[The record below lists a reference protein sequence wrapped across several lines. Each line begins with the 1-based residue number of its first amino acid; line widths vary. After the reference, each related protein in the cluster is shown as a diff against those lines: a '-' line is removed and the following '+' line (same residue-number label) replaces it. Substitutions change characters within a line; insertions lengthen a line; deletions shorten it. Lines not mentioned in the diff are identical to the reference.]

1 MGIAGH
7 ANRSN
12 FAAIKTLEMKNV
24 YLLSSMLACWSMI
37 SVCPASAQRQN
48 ADSAARPG
56 AVRMEFQKIP
66 RRRIRRNPVP
76 IHDIRH
82 EPLYEPVGATRDNRA
97 EVSLPHAVFA
107 FDYHFGRGWY
117 LGTEIEFE
125 NGGTGAT
132 MEIEHNKEGGE
143 IETEIEKGGEVALEQ
158 LHITKHFSNAFN
170 LRIGHMIVPVGL
182 TNSHH
187 EPTLFFGTVRPESET
202 AILPSTWHE
211 TGIAVLG
218 YLGDFR
224 YEAMLVSGLDP
235 NGFSSEN
242 WIGSGRQ
249 KIFEVSKMTNPAVA
263 ARVEYSGI
271 RNLRLAVSGYCGNTA
286 KNSSKPYAM
295 SGVKGTVAI
304 GSFDAQYL
312 GRNLI
317 ARANF
322 VYGTVSDAK
331 AIYDINRKYFNNT
344 GYPITP
350 FGKAAM
356 AYGAEVGYDVLSW
369 ANTRNRLFRSSGGN
383 TTTRGRKSTGA
394 RKSCRATSATCSP
407 WASTTCRC
415 ATWSSSST
423 TRTAG
428 SEATSTTAKTR
439 SA

>member
-1 MGIAGH
+1 
-7 ANRSN
+7 
-12 FAAIKTLEMKNV
+12 
-24 YLLSSMLACWSMI
+24 MLACWSMI

-48 ADSAARPG
+48 ADSVARPVPFEWNFKKYRVG
-56 AVRMEFQKIP
+56 GYGEILFQYMTYGTN
-66 RRRIRRNPVP
+66 RYTN
-76 IHDIRH
+76 
-82 EPLYEPVGATRDNRA
+82 PVGATRDNRA
-97 EVSLPHAVFA
+97 EVSLPRAVFA

-242 WIGSGRQ
+242 WIGRGRQ

-304 GSFDAQYL
+304 GSFDAQYM

-369 ANTRNRLFRSSGGN
+369 ANTRNRLFPFVRWEYYNTGQKIDRGAQELPRYKRDVFTVGLNYLPLRDLVIKFDYSYRRIGGN
-383 TTTRGRKSTGA
+383 KYNSEDTFGLTVAYSG
-394 RKSCRATSATCSP
+394 
-407 WASTTCRC
+407 WF
-415 ATWSSSST
+415 
-423 TRTAG
+423 G
-428 SEATSTTAKTR
+428 SK
-439 SA
+439 